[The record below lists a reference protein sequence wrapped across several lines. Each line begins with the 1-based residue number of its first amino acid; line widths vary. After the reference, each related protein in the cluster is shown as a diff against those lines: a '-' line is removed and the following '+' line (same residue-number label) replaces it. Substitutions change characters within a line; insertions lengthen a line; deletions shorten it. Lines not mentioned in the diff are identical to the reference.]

1 MNQPS
6 PANEQFIV
14 VADVAAWRAWLDAN
28 EGTSDGVWLMLVKK
42 GTVSPTSLTYAQALD
57 ESLCSGWIDGQRK
70 SYDAVTFI
78 ERFTPRRSRSLWSQR
93 NVTYVARLIEE
104 GRMRPRGHQEID
116 RARADGRWERA
127 YAGPATMEVPDDLA
141 ASLSASPA
149 AQVRFDTLNS
159 QGRYSVLHPLVTA
172 PNAVT
177 RAKRL
182 TKILAALV
190 SEPDATDR

>member
-6 PANEQFIV
+6 PVDQQFIV
-14 VADVAAWRAWLDAN
+14 VGDAAAWRAWLDAN
-28 EGTSDGVWLMLVKK
+28 ESTSDGVWLMLAKK

-70 SYDAVTFI
+70 SYDAATFI
-78 ERFTPRRSRSLWSQR
+78 EKFTPRRSRSLWSRR